1 MVSKENHFDC
11 IMMMMIIGVFQNA
24 FMILIISITIIITI
38 ITTHL
43 NVPHPPF
50 FSMLFLIVL
59 IN

>member
-11 IMMMMIIGVFQNA
+11 IMMMMIIGVLQNV
-24 FMILIISITIIITI
+24 FMNLIISITI

-50 FSMLFLIVL
+50 FSMFFLIVKV
-59 IN
+59 N